1 VNGRTLP
8 PVLGRSYEL
17 GVKGELLDRRLQL
30 SAAVYRLLQDNV
42 AQAITGSYA
51 PDGSQAYRAVQ
62 GAETR
67 GFELEAN
74 GALTRDWNLYAGFA
88 RNLARDGQS
97 QRLNPEIPRNTFK
110 LFTTYRLAGLGR
122 GLTVGGGARWQSST
136 WSDYSFLGLP
146 GVSRAEQ
153 KSYAVA
159 DLMLQM
165 PLTAQLTLSAHL
177 YNVFDKKYQAI
188 STSAYYGEARNLRV
202 SLAMKF

>member
-1 VNGRTLP
+1 MRVIEHLVKTLRDSAVFNP
-8 PVLGRSYEL
+8 EVQVAPSCILWPDKDRQWEAVIPRLQSELGEMLVLGDFAPENRTGPAVWL
-17 GVKGELLDRRLQL
+17 RCVIAGKTTDVNLPADR
-30 SAAVYRLLQDNV
+30 VPVFY
-42 AQAITGSYA
+42 
-51 PDGSQAYRAVQ
+51 
-62 GAETR
+62 
-67 GFELEAN
+67 
-74 GALTRDWNLYAGFA
+74 
-88 RNLARDGQS
+88 
-97 QRLNPEIPRNTFK
+97 
-110 LFTTYRLAGLGR
+110 
-122 GLTVGGGARWQSST
+122 
-136 WSDYSFLGLP
+136 LP